1 MAVYFGVVKG
11 SRVELEGDAQIA
23 DGARV
28 EVRPVALE
36 AQPAGPGTTDTA
48 AAERALLRDLLAAGL
63 LDHMPVDEAAPD
75 EPFEP
80 VVVQGRPLSEQII
93 DERR

>member
-1 MAVYFGVVKG
+1 MAVYFGVVRG
-11 SRVELEGDAQIA
+11 NRVELEGDVQVS

-28 EVRPVALE
+28 EVRPIAPE
-36 AQPAGPGTTDTA
+36 ATTA
-48 AAERALLRDLLAAGL
+48 EAERALAQDLLAAGL
-63 LDHMPVDEAAPD
+63 LDQVPPDEMAPD

-80 VVVQGRPLSEQII
+80 VMVRGRPLSEQII